1 MNKSEKIVPS
11 NLIYG
16 INEFPRV
23 TDRVAVAVGSYKE
36 GEVLEYDKTTSKYI
50 KLATADNAAVIVL
63 EDVEVKATEK
73 ILVYFTGVFNEKAL
87 ILKSGITVAGIKEA
101 LKAKSIFLK
110 K

>member
-1 MNKSEKIVPS
+1 MNKSEKIIPS

-50 KLATADNAAVIVL
+50 KLATADNASAIVL
-63 EDVEVKATEK
+63 EDIEVKVAEK
-73 ILVYFTGVFNEKAL
+73 ALVYLTGVFNEKSL
-87 ILKSGITVAGIKEA
+87 ICKQGIATVEIKES
-101 LKAKSIFLK
+101 LRAKSIFLK

>member
-16 INEFPRV
+16 IDEFPRV

-36 GEVLEYDKTTSKYI
+36 GEVLEYDKAISKYI
-50 KLATADNAAVIVL
+50 KLTTGDNAAVIVL
-63 EDVEVKATEK
+63 EDAEVKSTEK

-87 ILKSGITVAGIKEA
+87 ILKSGITAAGIKEA
-101 LKAKSIFLK
+101 LKTKSIFLK